1 MTVYDGN
8 RKNVCGKIMLLVQA
22 GPISV
27 PEEFYVMDIPATF
40 NLILGRRW
48 LNHMKA
54 VMSTRHQCIKFPH
67 LGKIV
72 KLMGDPPVIEPEGL
86 QILPTLRPAPIPP
99 GTKTHGYRVDPTI
112 SLTDIDPVRSMIPDP
127 VPLPEPPLRKE
138 CIHGW
143 NLMRKLGYQP
153 GLGLG
158 RNEDGILDPVILEAR
173 IGTEGLGFNPY
184 DQVTLSRKD
193 WKLGEHFVR
202 HSKLLDPNEPPDGE
216 GCHQIK

>member
-1 MTVYDGN
+1 MAEKEISGALVDIGASLNICPLKTYKTLDLTAKDLTPAPLVVTRYDGN

-72 KLMGDPPVIEPEGL
+72 KLMGDPPVI
-86 QILPTLRPAPIPP
+86 
-99 GTKTHGYRVDPTI
+99 
-112 SLTDIDPVRSMIPDP
+112 
-127 VPLPEPPLRKE
+127 
-138 CIHGW
+138 
-143 NLMRKLGYQP
+143 
-153 GLGLG
+153 
-158 RNEDGILDPVILEAR
+158 
-173 IGTEGLGFNPY
+173 
-184 DQVTLSRKD
+184 
-193 WKLGEHFVR
+193 
-202 HSKLLDPNEPPDGE
+202 
-216 GCHQIK
+216 